1 MPDRVKFKKGVKMKQ
16 EKKTYEEP
24 RMEIVELQQ
33 LNLLCDSCRGGL
45 GDSAD
50 YKNGGDILS
59 E

>member
-1 MPDRVKFKKGVKMKQ
+1 MKQ

-33 LNLLCDSCRGGL
+33 LNLLCDSCSGGL
-45 GDSAD
+45 SDSDD

-59 E
+59 DILSE

>member
-1 MPDRVKFKKGVKMKQ
+1 MKQ

-33 LNLLCDSCRGGL
+33 LNLLCDSCRSGL

>member
-1 MPDRVKFKKGVKMKQ
+1 MKQ

-45 GDSAD
+45 GDSDD

>member
-1 MPDRVKFKKGVKMKQ
+1 MKQ
-16 EKKTYEEP
+16 EKKKYEEP

>member
-33 LNLLCDSCRGGL
+33 LNLLCDS
-45 GDSAD
+45 S
-50 YKNGGDILS
+50 ISLS
-59 E
+59 VSF